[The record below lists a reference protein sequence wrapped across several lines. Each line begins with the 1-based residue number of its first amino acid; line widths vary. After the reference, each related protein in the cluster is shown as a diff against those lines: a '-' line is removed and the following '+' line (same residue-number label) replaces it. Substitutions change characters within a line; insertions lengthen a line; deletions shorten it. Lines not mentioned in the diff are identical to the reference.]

1 MNAPATVSEQRPL
14 LACRLGLVPYQQAW
28 DLQRRLHAERVDGAR
43 PDTLLLLQH
52 PSVYTLGRN
61 AAEEHILVSEEEL
74 SRRGATVVRID
85 RGGEVTYHG
94 PGQLVAYPII
104 KLEGDERS
112 IALLVHNLE
121 QAIIDTLGTFGIPGE
136 RLADQ
141 RGVWTRGCKIA
152 SVGLAVKKWV
162 AMHGMALN
170 VAMDMV
176 YFALINPCGHPETVM
191 TSMEQ
196 QLGHTPPIDE
206 VGTQFARTFARLFG
220 RRLAWGSV
228 AEPALAAVGPDL
240 R

>member
-1 MNAPATVSEQRPL
+1 MSVPATGPEPRPL
-14 LACRLGLVPYQQAW
+14 LVCRLGLVPYHQAW
-28 DLQRRLHAERVDGAR
+28 DLQRRLHAERVENAR

-52 PSVYTLGRN
+52 PPVYTLGRN
-61 AAEEHILVSEEEL
+61 AAEEHILISAEDL
-74 SRRGATVVRID
+74 NRRGATVVRID

-121 QAIIDTLGTFGIPGE
+121 QAIIDTLDAFGIPGD

-170 VAMDMV
+170 VAMDMA
-176 YFALINPCGHPETVM
+176 YFTLINPCGHPETVM
-191 TSMEQ
+191 TSMLQ
-196 QLGHTPPIDE
+196 QLGQAPPIDD
-206 VGTQFARTFARLFG
+206 VGTAFARNFARLFD
-220 RRLAWGSV
+220 RRLAWGTIDEQ
-228 AEPALAAVGPDL
+228 EPAPAAQVA